1 MKIFEEEG
9 KLITFVTVTLIST
22 QTFKEV
28 KTNCFQHPFLHF
40 MFYIQ
45 KNNVKIKQILATNQD
60 KEVR

>member
-40 MFYIQ
+40 MFYIRNRRILS
-45 KNNVKIKQILATNQD
+45 KELDILAIFI
-60 KEVR
+60 